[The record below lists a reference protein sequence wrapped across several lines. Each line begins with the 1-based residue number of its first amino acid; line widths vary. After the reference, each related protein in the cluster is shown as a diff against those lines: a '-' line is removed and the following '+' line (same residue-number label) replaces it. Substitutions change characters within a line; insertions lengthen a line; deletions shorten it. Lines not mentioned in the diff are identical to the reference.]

1 MGGNSKFLAGLLL
14 GAAAAA
20 AVGYFLTTDKGKQ
33 FVEDLKSSASEMADD
48 LKESYQ
54 TAEKG
59 IKQTIQKG
67 KTFVEDLEKQADHS
81 AT

>member
-67 KTFVEDLEKQADHS
+67 KTQPLGLSCK
-81 AT
+81 